1 MKGVSPSLSSSLNR
15 GRISESPRCEEVEVP
30 VPGGAQPLHRVAAW
44 GWWARPVCGDQISAL
59 VKDFVFLPE
68 HFLSSTPLNDEALLS
83 KFGYLGGFLV
93 FDTICIIIYFLKM
106 LVLEVVTYFSVNII

>member
-83 KFGYLGGFLV
+83 KFGYLGGSLCLIQSVSSFTFLRCL
-93 FDTICIIIYFLKM
+93 FWRW
-106 LVLEVVTYFSVNII
+106 